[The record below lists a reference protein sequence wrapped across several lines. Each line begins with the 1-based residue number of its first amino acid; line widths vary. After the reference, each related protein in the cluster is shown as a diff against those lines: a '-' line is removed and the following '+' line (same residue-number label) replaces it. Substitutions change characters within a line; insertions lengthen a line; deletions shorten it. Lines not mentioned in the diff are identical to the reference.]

1 MRELVHQMLEELQ
14 EERVRGRLRKV
25 KYVFDTGPL
34 LLYFAGDERVGGF
47 FEDVFRG
54 EAEGYSPPVA
64 QAPSLG
70 LSG

>member
-14 EERVRGRLRKV
+14 E
-25 KYVFDTGPL
+25 
-34 LLYFAGDERVGGF
+34 ERVGGF

-64 QAPSLG
+64 QAPFLG